1 MLNLKCYI
9 KVAINDN
16 TTMIIIIFSNVVIM
30 IMDTVIFLN
39 FFENDNTTMIIIIFS
54 NMVIMIMDTVI
65 FLNFFESGRA

>member
-16 TTMIIIIFSNVVIM
+16 TTMIIIIFSKV
-30 IMDTVIFLN
+30 
-39 FFENDNTTMIIIIFS
+39 
-54 NMVIMIMDTVI
+54 VIMIMDTVI